1 MKTIFVDMDGVL
13 TDFDKRYRE
22 LFKTE
27 PGEKRDDKFSTR
39 WEEFIYGKHFTTLEW
54 FHAGKE
60 LIKYLNT
67 LNVQKAILSSTG
79 GFKRHNYV
87 AFQKKEWLNNNHID
101 YPAVFVPGKEYKP
114 GYANKNS
121 LLIDDTL
128 SIIVNFQK
136 AGGTAI
142 HHTSFGET
150 VAFIES
156 WLDD

>member
-39 WEEFIYGKHFTTLEW
+39 WEEFIYGKHFATLEW
-54 FHAGKE
+54 FPSGKE
-60 LIKYLNT
+60 LLKYLNT

-79 GFKRHNYV
+79 GFARHNYV
-87 AFQKKEWLNNNHID
+87 AAQKKEWLNNNSIT

-142 HHTSFGET
+142 HHTNFGET